1 MVNFICSRDW
11 GDLGQSAT
19 VNEYVDNTIDM
30 LVPLIVKHG
39 LDPMDLPEVVE
50 GFEVVSSFLFTYLC
64 MFMSL
69 SVIIYLPTASQSWIE
84 PFVKKL
90 VSIMIDLYLS
100 YLPHIAPIPLTKIGT
115 YHKNNCSV
123 WVCCVRELNPQL
135 RCALHVDPK
144 KNRPIFLRLK
154 NK

>member
-50 GFEVVSSFLFTYLC
+50 GFEVVSSFLFTYIYL
-64 MFMSL
+64 
-69 SVIIYLPTASQSWIE
+69 IIYVCLCHFLLLFTYLQQAS
-84 PFVKKL
+84 L
-90 VSIMIDLYLS
+90 
-100 YLPHIAPIPLTKIGT
+100 G
-115 YHKNNCSV
+115 
-123 WVCCVRELNPQL
+123 LN
-135 RCALHVDPK
+135 HS
-144 KNRPIFLRLK
+144 
-154 NK
+154 